1 MAAKV
6 KVLGPDAHPFYRWA
20 AAERP
25 RDLPRWNFHKYLVG
39 ADGHLAAVFPT
50 TTDPNDSA
58 IVAAVERELAK
69 AG

>member
-1 MAAKV
+1 V

-20 AAERP
+20 ALERP

-39 ADGHLAAVFPT
+39 KDGRIADVFST
-50 TTDPNDSA
+50 ITDPTSA
-58 IVAAVERELAK
+58 TVLRAVEREFRSTS